1 MPMPYALCPMP
12 YAPCPM
18 PARAPHVTEKGYIS
32 SLTHQAQLVLAQCSD
47 TVNPAQ
53 QRRQAQSQQSAAT
66 QSVLGLTHGAGETG
80 FDGQKYFVRVSHTG
94 VKNPVS
100 FVRVRPGLSK
110 IVLIRVKISLR
121 NFLSWKTNDEC
132 KF

>member
-1 MPMPYALCPMP
+1 M
-12 YAPCPM
+12 APVKPG
-18 PARAPHVTEKGYIS
+18 K
-32 SLTHQAQLVLAQCSD
+32 
-47 TVNPAQ
+47 
-53 QRRQAQSQQSAAT
+53 
-66 QSVLGLTHGAGETG
+66 
-80 FDGQKYFVRVSHTG
+80 DGQKYFVRVSHTG
-94 VKNPVS
+94 VENPVS